1 MKKKSAKSCSMWGPH
16 KMMFAVSMRALLV
29 YLQADDVTTIF
40 ITAQDQF
47 DKEGSDNTS
56 YSKFLVL
63 SSPSL
68 LFHC

>member
-1 MKKKSAKSCSMWGPH
+1 
-16 KMMFAVSMRALLV
+16 MMFAVSMRALLV